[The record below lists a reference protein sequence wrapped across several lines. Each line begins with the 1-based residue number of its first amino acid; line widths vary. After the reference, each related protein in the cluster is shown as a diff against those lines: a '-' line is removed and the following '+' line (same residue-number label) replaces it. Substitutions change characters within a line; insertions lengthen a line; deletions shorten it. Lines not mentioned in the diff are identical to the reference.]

1 MADQPLIPP
10 FGKKVHLK
18 DYDPAYSGGLHND
31 DTSKGQI
38 EADLKRLAELQ
49 NRLYADSKKSILIVL
64 QAIDTGGKDGTISH
78 VFRGMNPQG
87 IQITAFKAPT
97 SAELAHDFL
106 WRVHPHTPGKGM
118 ISVFNRSHYEDV
130 LIVRVHDLIP
140 KAVWKAR
147 YDYINQFE
155 EMLAANNT
163 IVLKFFLYI
172 SKEEQKVRFESRIKD
187 PEKNWKFA
195 SADLK
200 EREYWDQYIDAFED
214 MLTQCNTKY
223 APWHIVPANKKWYR
237 NLVVVRTLIEAME
250 KIDPQ
255 YPAPESDLSKI
266 VVPD

>member
-1 MADQPLIPP
+1 
-10 FGKKVHLK
+10 
-18 DYDPAYSGGLHND
+18 
-31 DTSKGQI
+31 
-38 EADLKRLAELQ
+38 
-49 NRLYADSKKSILIVL
+49 
-64 QAIDTGGKDGTISH
+64 
-78 VFRGMNPQG
+78 
-87 IQITAFKAPT
+87 
-97 SAELAHDFL
+97 
-106 WRVHPHTPGKGM
+106 M